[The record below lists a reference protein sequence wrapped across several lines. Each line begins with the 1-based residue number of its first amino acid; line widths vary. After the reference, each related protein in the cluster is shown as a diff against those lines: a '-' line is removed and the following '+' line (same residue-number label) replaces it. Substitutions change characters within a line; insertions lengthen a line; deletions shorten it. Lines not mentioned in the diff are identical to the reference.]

1 MYHVSPSSPGPPPVN
16 DLQFF
21 ASAPKNLE
29 ALLAGELR
37 GFGISSAVEGRG
49 GASFSGTLADAYRAC
64 LWSRLANRILLPLA
78 RFPAPTPEA
87 LYEGVQGIP
96 WHEHFDLGRTFAID
110 IMAAQAA
117 ISHSHY
123 AALKVK
129 DAIADQFRAR
139 TGERPSVRT
148 ERPDLQINVYLRRDE
163 AVVSLDLSG
172 ESLHRRGYR
181 TAGAAAPLKEN
192 LAAAILLRAGW
203 DAIARAGGAFM
214 DPLCGSGT
222 LAIEAALIAADIAPG
237 LRRDYWGFQ
246 AWRRHDAEAWHD
258 LIEEAAERRARG
270 LPRLPPIHA
279 SDVDARAVRDA
290 RTNVER
296 AGLDGYIHIGKRALA
311 DCTPPAAGV
320 NGLLA
325 TNPPYGQRIGEAE
338 TLPALYALLGR
349 VMKER
354 FQGWRA
360 AVLTADPELCRGFG
374 LRVRRMHTLFNGAI
388 ECRLMHY
395 ELTPE
400 WFHAERPK
408 VESETASGPRP
419 LPAGERGEG
428 AQMFANR
435 LLKNLRHLR
444 SWLRR
449 EDIHAY
455 RLYDADLPEYA
466 LAVDVYQ
473 GEKLWVHAQE
483 YRAPATVDERR
494 ARLRLREALGV
505 ILEVLEIPEEQ
516 LYFKVRQR
524 QKGPAQY
531 EKLAETRAFH
541 QIREGGLRFLVN
553 FGDYLDTGLF
563 LDHRPTRALLRQL
576 APGRAFLNLFAYTGT
591 ASVYAAAGGA
601 ASTVTVDMSNT
612 YLDWARRNMMLNGF
626 TGAAHEFI
634 QADCLEWLTR
644 TALKRRFD
652 LIFLDPPSFSTSKRM
667 EGTLDVQRDHV
678 ALIRSAVDLLNTS
691 GLLVFSTKLRWFKL
705 NPDGL
710 AALGLQAEDLS
721 RATLPRDFAR
731 DPRIHHCWKIVAPDG
746 LPRAGAGETAWEI
759 AVRKTR
765 GGAASTR

>member
-1 MYHVSPSSPGPPPVN
+1 MN
-16 DLQFF
+16 DLEFF

-29 ALLAGELR
+29 ALLAEELR
-37 GFGISSAVEGRG
+37 VLGIGSAIEGRG
-49 GASFSGTLADAYRAC
+49 GAGFRGALGDAYRAC

-87 LYEGVQGIP
+87 LYEGVRDIP
-96 WHEHFDLGRTFAID
+96 WHEHFDLDQTFAVD
-110 IMAAQAA
+110 ITAAQAA
-117 ISHSHY
+117 ITHSHF

-129 DAIADQFRAR
+129 DAIVDHFREH
-139 TGERPSVRT
+139 TGERPSVQT

-163 AVVSLDLSG
+163 AVVNIDLSG

-181 TAGAAAPLKEN
+181 LAGAAAPLKEN

-203 DAIARAGGAFM
+203 DGIARAGGAFM

-222 LAIEAALIAADIAPG
+222 LVIEAALIAADIAPG
-237 LRRDYWGFQ
+237 LRREYWGFQ
-246 AWRRHDAEAWHD
+246 AWRRHDAAVWSN
-258 LIEEAAERRARG
+258 LLKEAADRRARG
-270 LPRLPPIHA
+270 LAGLPPIHG
-279 SDVDARAVRDA
+279 SDLDARAVRDA
-290 RTNVER
+290 RANVER
-296 AGLDGYIHIGKRALA
+296 AGLGGYVHIENRALP
-311 DCTPPAAGV
+311 DCTPAAGSV
-320 NGLLA
+320 TGLLA
-325 TNPPYGQRIGEAE
+325 TNPPYGQRLGDAAE
-338 TLPALYALLGR
+338 LPALYTLLGR

-400 WFHAERPK
+400 WFHAERQ
-408 VESETASGPRP
+408 GPRP
-419 LPAGERGEG
+419 LPAAERGEG

-435 LLKNLRHLR
+435 LIKNRRHLR
-444 SWLRR
+444 TWLKR

-483 YRAPATVDERR
+483 YRAPATIDERK

-505 ILEVLEIPEEQ
+505 IVDVLEIPEEQ
-516 LYFKVRQR
+516 LFFKVRQR
-524 QKGPAQY
+524 QKGTAQY
-531 EKLAETRAFH
+531 EKLAEKRAFH
-541 QIREGGLRFLVN
+541 EIREGGLRFLVN
-553 FGDYLDTGLF
+553 FEDYLDTGLF
-563 LDHRPTRALLRQL
+563 LDHRPTRALIRQL
-576 APGRAFLNLFAYTGT
+576 AAGRRFLNLFAYTGT

-601 ASTVTVDMSNT
+601 TSTVTVDMSNT
-612 YLDWARRNMMLNGF
+612 YLDWARRNMMLNSF

-634 QADCLEWLTR
+634 QADCLEWLER
-644 TALKRRFD
+644 TAGNRHFD

-678 ALIRSAVDLLNTS
+678 ALIESAASLLDNG
-691 GLLVFSTKLRWFKL
+691 GLLIFSTNLRRFRL
-705 NPDGL
+705 DTDAL
-710 AALGLQAEDLS
+710 VALGLATEDLA
-721 RATLPRDFAR
+721 RITLPKDFAR
-731 DPRIHHCWKIVAPDG
+731 DARIHQCWKITAPEHR
-746 LPRAGAGETAWEI
+746 PRPDAGVRESAWDI
-759 AVRKTR
+759 AARNR
-765 GGAASTR
+765 RGAATSTRPAARRGK